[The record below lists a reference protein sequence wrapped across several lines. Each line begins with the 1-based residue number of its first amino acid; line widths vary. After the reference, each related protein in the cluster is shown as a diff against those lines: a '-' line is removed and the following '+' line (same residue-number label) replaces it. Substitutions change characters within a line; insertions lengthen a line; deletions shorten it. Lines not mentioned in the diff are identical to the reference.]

1 MRYARAALVTV
12 GILFAVTLAAMGL
25 YVGYVTRLWYEAS
38 ANW

>member
-1 MRYARAALVTV
+1 MRWART
-12 GILFAVTLAAMGL
+12 AVITLGVATTLTLAALGL